1 MPGTAV
7 PGMSGLYFLLLL
19 LGQFFRP
26 LDVLDE
32 SLGAFA
38 QAFDKLLKPGSSLH
52 SNVPWRIPEGHR
64 LMVVP
69 DKFGDAVFVQH
80 LLATGLPRCDCPH
93 FSHFG
98 IAEFPPG
105 LHSDSA
111 FAPVA
116 IISLLEVVLLVEQG
130 TEPHRYADSGLSEAL
145 VKVGDNL
152 VEFFGLTL
160 QFGGK
165 GREVLHCGV
174 SPSAGSF
181 PVARVGRD
189 HTISV
194 VSWRALLV
202 TVMTR
207 LQMSGDHA
215 TAGDVGQLLGL
226 CERMD
231 EDAFLPLTSE
241 DIGENIGR
249 RVWDLAGLVES
260 VIEQAGQENLCVLKG
275 GKFSGGRGY
284 YGRLV
289 CVGKRW
295 YGIYFSAWTW
305 KTFGRS
311 PIWFQGSTYDSAN
324 YQSIRDALAGL
335 ATMVPPRLYLHDEQP
350 FVPLLL
356 KRGVE
361 RDEVVKYL
369 LEQLREIVGLLRK
382 GIPDSGS
389 DQPPPPEDAPSEDPA
404 PTPSAPAQG

>member
-1 MPGTAV
+1 MTDSKDTLFGHLA
-7 PGMSGLYFLLLL
+7 MRF
-19 LGQFFRP
+19 
-26 LDVLDE
+26 
-32 SLGAFA
+32 
-38 QAFDKLLKPGSSLH
+38 GSH
-52 SNVPWRIPEGHR
+52 PEN
-64 LMVVP
+64 
-69 DKFGDAVFVQH
+69 
-80 LLATGLPRCDCPH
+80 LATEALGYILRRSDVAREALGLALEQAGVKVP
-93 FSHFG
+93 
-98 IAEFPPG
+98 AG
-105 LHSDSA
+105 LHFVNQVSSDDNARPDLVGLDDDGGQPLIIEAKFWAGLTENQPATYLARLPKDADGSLVVI
-111 FAPVA
+111 APEKR
-116 IISLLEVVLLVEQG
+116 ISLLWHELLDRCKDAKLQAVE
-130 TEPHRYADSGLSEAL
+130 
-145 VKVGDNL
+145 
-152 VEFFGLTL
+152 
-160 QFGGK
+160 
-165 GREVLHCGV
+165 